1 MAIIMKGMETANAKK
16 DEMIKRV
23 KALEE
28 KSITPCLG
36 IIRVGDKP
44 EDLAYERGATKR
56 LNSVGVE
63 TKVIK
68 LPLAVTQDML
78 EALLKE
84 LNEDEK
90 VQGILIFQP
99 LPEHLD
105 LEQLKSMISPQKDVD
120 GLSNENLGKVLTGDE
135 LGFAPCTPEGV
146 LWMLDYYQIDLTG
159 KDVTIVGRSSVV
171 GKPLALL
178 LTRRNATVTLCHTKT
193 KNLAEKTKRAD
204 IIVACAGQKEMITE
218 EMVKAGAV
226 VVDVGINVNEE
237 GKLCGDVAF
246 AEVEKIATYISPVP
260 GGVGSVTSSVLA
272 EHVIKAAEANS

>member
-1 MAIIMKGMETANAKK
+1 MKGMETANAKK

-23 KALEE
+23 KVLEE

-246 AEVEKIATYISPVP
+246 AEVEKIASYISPVP
-260 GGVGSVTSSVLA
+260 GGAGSVTSSVLA

>member
-246 AEVEKIATYISPVP
+246 AEV
-260 GGVGSVTSSVLA
+260 
-272 EHVIKAAEANS
+272 

>member
-246 AEVEKIATYISPVP
+246 AEVEKIASYISPVP
-260 GGVGSVTSSVLA
+260 GGAGSVTSSVLA